1 MSTTRKRWCT
11 DGSTIKNP
19 KCCQGR
25 ESFCK
30 KPENVPDVET
40 KICPVM
46 PYWSKWSEWSGC
58 GGQKYEVRFVN
69 NFRSP
74 VLKKFR
80 RRKCVAGQAGK
91 SPGCDNEGPQRK
103 DRRLC
108 PKNPYARSGLV
119 ITEAPEPMMLNDV
132 MSENRAEPT
141 EIPEIEE
148 TTTDFATALGIKKPQ
163 KMLRAMKNKPKA
175 PLPAQVT
182 PFERNLLKR
191 L

>member
-1 MSTTRKRWCT
+1 
-11 DGSTIKNP
+11 
-19 KCCQGR
+19 
-25 ESFCK
+25 
-30 KPENVPDVET
+30 
-40 KICPVM
+40 
-46 PYWSKWSEWSGC
+46 
-58 GGQKYEVRFVN
+58 
-69 NFRSP
+69 
-74 VLKKFR
+74 
-80 RRKCVAGQAGK
+80 
-91 SPGCDNEGPQRK
+91 
-103 DRRLC
+103 
-108 PKNPYARSGLV
+108 
-119 ITEAPEPMMLNDV
+119 MMLNDV